1 MRFARPALCSL
12 VALVLIAAAPH
23 ARAQQQPTFRS
34 TTALVQVDAIVLDGQ
49 GQFLHGLDASDLT
62 LFEDGKPQKIEQFYM
77 VTHDP
82 ATRASLLTAEEAGRP
97 AEAAHRLFILVFD
110 EGHLAPESLMRV
122 QKGAEAF
129 VGKHI
134 SPGDAAGVFVNG
146 ELFRGRLFTDRGTLL
161 AGVRAAKPVVE
172 NRQSLL
178 AAFREFPRIPS
189 ENDAL
194 RISEGSR
201 EVAERLASE
210 ACRAEA
216 VLCEIEGFAEGVQK
230 KIEQK
235 ARFYVRSARVL
246 ADRTVQIVSAI
257 SESLGQYPGRK
268 TIVLLTEGFFVQ
280 DARATIE
287 RLAGQAARAGVT
299 IYSIDGRGVAPMTGN
314 SDASSTGA
322 ARATL
327 FDSGEEGPAI
337 LTSGTGGFVVRNIDD
352 MTRAFNMIARDTST
366 YYVLGYSPTNMNMN
380 GKFRKIDVKTSIDG
394 ATVRARKG
402 YMATPLP
409 PQKQLWK

>member
-1 MRFARPALCSL
+1 MRFAGPASCSL
-12 VALVLIAAAPH
+12 AAFVLMAAAPGL
-23 ARAQQQPTFRS
+23 RAQQQPTFRS
-34 TTALVQVDAIVLDGQ
+34 TTALVQVDAVILDAQ
-49 GQFLHGLDASDLT
+49 GQFVHGLTADDVT
-62 LFEDGKPQKIEQFYM
+62 LLEDGKPQKIEQFYT

-82 ATRASLLTAEEAGRP
+82 AVRASLLGAEEAGRP
-97 AEAAHRLFILVFD
+97 GEAAHRLFILVFD
-110 EGHLAPESLMRV
+110 EGHLAAESLMRI

-129 VGKHI
+129 VMEHI

-146 ELFRGRLFTDRGTLL
+146 ELYGGRLTTDRGTLL
-161 AGVRAAKPVVE
+161 AGVRAAKPAVE

-194 RISEGSR
+194 RISEGSH
-201 EVAERLASE
+201 EVAERLARE

-216 VLCEIEGFAEGVQK
+216 VLCEIEGFAEGVQR

-257 SESLGQYPGRK
+257 SESVGQYPGRK
-268 TIVLLTEGFFVQ
+268 TVVLLTEGFFVQ
-280 DARATIE
+280 DDRSTIE
-287 RLAGQAARAGVT
+287 RLAGRAARAGVT
-299 IYSIDGRGVAPMTGN
+299 IYSIDGRGVRSMTGDT
-314 SDASSTGA
+314 DALSTGA
-322 ARATL
+322 ARATT
-327 FDSGEEGPAI
+327 FDGGEEGPAI

-352 MTRAFNMIARDTST
+352 MTRGFSMIARDTST
-366 YYVLGYSPTNMNMN
+366 YYVLGYSPANTSMN
-380 GKFRKIDVKTSIDG
+380 GKFRKIEVKTRIGG

-402 YMATPLP
+402 YLATPLP
-409 PQKQLWK
+409 PQKLLWK

>member
-1 MRFARPALCSL
+1 MRFSRPMLCSL
-12 VALVLIAAAPH
+12 VAFTLLSGAPG

-34 TTALVQVDAIVLDGQ
+34 TTALVQVEAVILDGQ
-49 GQFLHGLDASDLT
+49 GQFLHGLSADDLT
-62 LFEDGKPQKIEQFYM
+62 LLEDGKPQKIEQFYM

-82 ATRASLLTAEEAGRP
+82 ATRASLLAAEEAGRLG
-97 AEAAHRLFILVFD
+97 EAAHRLFILVFD

-129 VGKHI
+129 VMEHI
-134 SPGDAAGVFVNG
+134 RPGDAAGVFVNG
-146 ELFRGRLFTDRGTLL
+146 ELYGGRLFTDRGTLL
-161 AGVRAAKPVVE
+161 AGVRAAKPAIE

-201 EVAERLASE
+201 EVAERLALE

-216 VLCEIEGFAEGVQK
+216 VLCEIEGFAEGVQR

-246 ADRTVQIVSAI
+246 ADRTVQTVSAI
-257 SESLGQYPGRK
+257 SESVGQYPGRK
-268 TIVLLTEGFFVQ
+268 TVVLLTEGFFAQ
-280 DARATIE
+280 DDRGTIE
-287 RLAGQAARAGVT
+287 RLAGRAARAGVT
-299 IYSIDGRGVAPMTGN
+299 IYSIDGRGVTSMTGTT
-314 SDASSTGA
+314 DAVSTGQ
-322 ARATL
+322 ARGTL
-327 FDSGEEGPAI
+327 FDGGEEGPAI
-337 LTSGTGGFVVRNIDD
+337 LASGTGGFVVRNIDD
-352 MTRAFNMIARDTST
+352 MTRGFAMIARDTST
-366 YYVLGYSPTNMNMN
+366 YYVLGYSPTNPNMN
-380 GKFRKIDVKTSIDG
+380 GKFRKTEVKTTIEG

-409 PQKQLWK
+409 PQKRLWK

>member
-1 MRFARPALCSL
+1 MRLARPALCSFA
-12 VALVLIAAAPH
+12 ALVLSASAPG

-34 TTALVQVDAIVLDGQ
+34 TTALVQVDAVVLDGQ
-49 GQFLHGLDASDLT
+49 GQFVHGLDADDLT
-62 LFEDGKPQKIEQFYM
+62 LLEDGKPQKIEQFYL
-77 VTHDP
+77 VTHEP
-82 ATRASLLTAEEAGRP
+82 GRRASLLAAEQAGRP

-110 EGHLAPESLMRV
+110 EGHLSPESLMRV

-129 VGKHI
+129 VMEHI

-146 ELFRGRLFTDRGTLL
+146 ELFHGQVTTDRGALL
-161 AGVRAAKPVVE
+161 AGVLAAKPAVE
-172 NRQSLL
+172 TRQSLL

-216 VLCEIEGFAEGVQK
+216 VLCQVEGFNEGVQK

-257 SESLGQYPGRK
+257 SDSLGQYPGRK
-268 TIVLLTEGFFVQ
+268 TVVLLTEGFFVQ
-280 DARATIE
+280 DDRSTIE
-287 RLAGQAARAGVT
+287 RLAGRAARAGVT
-299 IYSIDGRGVAPMTGN
+299 VYSIDGRGVRSMTGDT
-314 SDASSTGA
+314 DAVSAGA
-322 ARATL
+322 ARSTT
-327 FDSGEEGPAI
+327 FDGGEEGPAI

-352 MTRAFNMIARDTST
+352 MTRAFSMIARDTST
-366 YYVLGYSPTNMNMN
+366 YYVLGYSPTNTSMN
-380 GKFRKIDVKTSIDG
+380 GKFRKIEVKTSIDG
-394 ATVRARKG
+394 ATVRARRG
-402 YMATPLP
+402 YLATPLP
-409 PQKQLWK
+409 PQKRLWK

>member
-12 VALVLIAAAPH
+12 AAVVLLGAPG
-23 ARAQQQPTFRS
+23 ARARQQPTFRS
-34 TTALVQVDAIVLDGQ
+34 TTALVQVEATVLDDQ
-49 GQFLHGLDASDLT
+49 GQFVHGLDADDLT
-62 LFEDGKPQKIEQFYM
+62 LLEDGKSQKIEQFYM

-82 ATRASLLTAEEAGRP
+82 ATRASLLAAEEAGRP
-97 AEAAHRLFILVFD
+97 AQAAHRLFILVFD

-129 VGKHI
+129 VTGHI

-161 AGVRAAKPVVE
+161 AGVRAAKPAVE

-178 AAFREFPRIPS
+178 AAFREFPRLPS
-189 ENDAL
+189 EKDAL
-194 RISEGSR
+194 RIAEGSR

-257 SESLGQYPGRK
+257 SESLSQYPGRK
-268 TIVLLTEGFFVQ
+268 TVVLLSEGFFAQ
-280 DARATIE
+280 DDRSTIE
-287 RLAGQAARAGVT
+287 RLAGRAARAGVT
-299 IYSIDGRGVAPMTGN
+299 IYSIDGRGVTSRTGDT
-314 SDASSTGA
+314 DAVSTGA

-366 YYVLGYSPTNMNMN
+366 YYVIGYSPTNTSMN
-380 GKFRKIDVKTSIDG
+380 GKFRKIEVKSSIDG